1 MSASSLFIALN
12 LVWGGYE
19 LLLSRRRRA
28 GDGGAHDQGTLKY
41 LWRVLSA
48 AV

>member
-19 LLLSRRRRA
+19 LLLS
-28 GDGGAHDQGTLKY
+28 
-41 LWRVLSA
+41 
-48 AV
+48 